1 MFTIVFTIHC
11 VFCVN
16 LPIGLKI
23 CRSNIFFISRQNMH
37 AQKIRY
43 AICQGLP
50 NKLIYKDKGIESLKD
65 KCNIYVSLI
74 YWGDSKLST
83 VIPPISR
90 QPE

>member
-1 MFTIVFTIHC
+1 M
-11 VFCVN
+11 
-16 LPIGLKI
+16 
-23 CRSNIFFISRQNMH
+23 CRSNVFFISRQNMH

-43 AICQGLP
+43 AICQGLS

-74 YWGDSKLST
+74 YWGDNKLST

-90 QPE
+90 QPEQQTPPNNGQKVKVQNELL